1 MAIQDKVRATDDVP
15 REAPKSIDQMT
26 SDEIEN
32 WAMPAVSLGQSVIF
46 YPDGT
51 PIKRSGRPL
60 ALGWVTQ
67 KGRRSLTIRM
77 PDGTAKMGV
86 RHVNDPKLQMGS
98 GDQREN
104 GAWDYTDYDRSQV
117 IQKLQDDVAKLR
129 SDLDTLLAAKATP
142 K

>member
-1 MAIQDKVRATDDVP
+1 MAIQDKIRANEEAS

-32 WAMPAVSLGQSVIF
+32 WAMPTVSLGQSVIF

-60 ALGWVTQ
+60 ALGFVTQ
-67 KGRRSLTIRM
+67 KGRRSVTIRM

-86 RHVNDPKLQMGS
+86 RHVGDPKLQMGT

-104 GAWDYTDYDRSQV
+104 GAWDYTDYDRSNV
-117 IQKLQDDVAKLR
+117 VSKLQGEVAKLR
-129 SDLDTLLAAKATP
+129 LDVDALLAQKATQ

>member
-1 MAIQDKVRATDDVP
+1 MAIQDKVRVDDVP

-32 WAMPAVSLGQSVIF
+32 WAMPVVSLGQTVIF

-60 ALGWVTQ
+60 ALGSVTQ
-67 KGRRSLTIRM
+67 KGRRSVTLRM

-86 RHVNDPKLQMGS
+86 RHVGDPKLQMGT

-104 GAWDYTDYDRSQV
+104 GAWDFTDYDRSNAV
-117 IQKLQDDVAKLR
+117 QKLQDEMAKLR
-129 SDLDTLLAAKATP
+129 SDVDSLLAAKTTQ

>member
-1 MAIQDKVRATDDVP
+1 VAIQDKIRVTDDVA

-32 WAMPAVSLGQSVIF
+32 WVMPTVSLGQPVIF

-60 ALGWVTQ
+60 ALGFVTQ
-67 KGRRSLTIRM
+67 KGRRSITLRM

-86 RHVNDPKLQMGS
+86 RHVGDPKLQMGA

-104 GAWDYTDYDRSQV
+104 GAWDFTDYDRGQV
-117 IQKLQDDVAKLR
+117 IQKLQDEMAKLR
-129 SDLDTLLAAKATP
+129 SDVDSLLAPKATQ

>member
-1 MAIQDKVRATDDVP
+1 MAIQDKIRVDDVA

-26 SDEIEN
+26 AEEIEQ
-32 WAMPAVSLGQSVIF
+32 WEMPNVSLGQLVIF

-60 ALGWVTQ
+60 ALGFVTQ
-67 KGRRSLTIRM
+67 KGRRSLTLRM

-86 RHVNDPKLQMGS
+86 RQVGDPKLQMGT

-104 GAWDYTDYDRSQV
+104 GAWDFTDYDRANV
-117 IQKLQDDVAKLR
+117 VQKLQGEIAKLR
-129 SDLDTLLAAKATP
+129 ADVDSLLAAKATQ